1 MQCIVTIRPWVG
13 SSALLLYIQSV
24 VYGPR
29 YLVVLHGSPLVSEG
43 VVMTYICVS
52 GEGQDFWS
60 SVPGQWSW
68 GEVTCRNSRKLEP
81 ATHWDC
87 PLLTPRVLA
96 LIVPRVPALIV
107 PGVLSQGCVWAICNC
122 VACLD
127 KILQ

>member
-1 MQCIVTIRPWVG
+1 
-13 SSALLLYIQSV
+13 
-24 VYGPR
+24 
-29 YLVVLHGSPLVSEG
+29 
-43 VVMTYICVS
+43 MTYKCIS

-68 GEVTCRNSRKLEP
+68 GGGNLSEFTGTHP

-87 PLLTPRVLA
+87 PLLTL
-96 LIVPRVPALIV
+96 RVPALIV
-107 PGVLSQGCVWAICNC
+107 PGVLSQGSVWAICNC